1 MHISKQ
7 FFVYL
12 FLEREE
18 GRENGRESFM
28 CKRNM
33 DWLSLACPQLG
44 TWPTAK
50 ACALTGNGTSNPSVC
65 GMMPNPLSH
74 TDQGLGP
81 YLENEAGG
89 KGAFMMNAVAEGRKL
104 IFQDSAEGKWT
115 RRESGGVFL
124 LSELV

>member
-1 MHISKQ
+1 
-7 FFVYL
+7 
-12 FLEREE
+12 
-18 GRENGRESFM
+18 
-28 CKRNM
+28 
-33 DWLSLACPQLG
+33 
-44 TWPTAK
+44 
-50 ACALTGNGTSNPSVC
+50 
-65 GMMPNPLSH
+65 MMPNPLSH